1 MSTYVYMRILE
12 SAPRRYDLGIRLL
25 SWGRVGE
32 MYEQVAA
39 RAVGDEQS
47 PAILEIGCGTGNLT
61 RALVQRGARV
71 TAIDMNPDM
80 MEMAREKMGKG
91 SSTTG
96 APVEFLEMAAVEIA
110 DRFPPARFDAAVASL
125 VLSEMSEDEQAYVLE
140 AVRQVLR
147 PDGRLVIADEVRSAG
162 RFSRLLQAAMRW
174 PVAALTYA
182 ITQTSTTAVRD
193 LDTRVEAAGF
203 RLREHGRLPGG
214 VGIVVAEKPPEH
226 S

>member
-1 MSTYVYMRILE
+1 MRILE

-25 SWGRVGE
+25 SLGRVGE

-39 RAVGDEQS
+39 RAVGNQPS
-47 PAILEIGCGTGNLT
+47 PVILEIGCGTGNLT

-80 MEMAREKMGKG
+80 MELARAKLDKE
-91 SSTTG
+91 SG

-125 VLSEMSEDEQAYVLE
+125 VLSEMSEDEQTYVLE
-140 AVRQVLR
+140 AVRQVLH
-147 PDGRLVIADEVRSAG
+147 PEGRLVIADEVQSAG
-162 RFSRLLQAAMRW
+162 RFRRLAQAAMRL

-193 LDTRVEAAGF
+193 LDSRVEAAGF
-203 RLREHGRLPGG
+203 RLCEQERLTAG
-214 VGIVVAEKPPEH
+214 VGVVVAEKPPED